1 MPPTV
6 AEQAKPLTAA
16 EKKLLDNLLQ
26 RSGQAAAP
34 AAPGVRTGDPY
45 VALTN
50 IVVPRRNDKDH
61 GADLVP
67 AGETVYLTEDEAK
80 LFLRCDP
87 GKDGRR
93 IPVIRRKDDGEAA
106 ERYART
112 VPRQLSGVL
121 HAPPPPV
128 PGSDGPRPDP
138 PGSSTITYNEAARV
152 PEMAEPQPGTEN
164 TSPGVV
170 DAMDIPPRGRG

>member
-1 MPPTV
+1 MPPAT

-26 RSGQAAAP
+26 RAGQATAAP

-67 AGETVYLTEDEAK
+67 AGETVYLTEDEAT

-106 ERYART
+106 ERGRP

-121 HAPPPPV
+121 HAPPPPQ
-128 PGSDGPRPDP
+128 PGTDGPRPDP

-164 TSPGVV
+164 TSASVV